1 MEEENSLLRKL
12 LILWHRRKI
21 ILGLAVIS
29 TIIALAY
36 AFYLPPIYKAEC
48 YFLPPNQFMSKLGIF
63 VSILEQSERLGGLAN
78 PPVVAENV
86 TPGQMMIGLM
96 KRNSIVDI
104 IIDKFALMDV
114 YKQKLRGRMRDMLI
128 KKLMET
134 NDDPKS
140 GIISIGILDEYPQR
154 AADIANAFIETLQEK
169 MLNLSLN

>member
-1 MEEENSLLRKL
+1 
-12 LILWHRRKI
+12 
-21 ILGLAVIS
+21 
-29 TIIALAY
+29 
-36 AFYLPPIYKAEC
+36 
-48 YFLPPNQFMSKLGIF
+48 MSKLGIF
-63 VSILEQSERLGGLAN
+63 VSILEQSEHLGGLAN

-169 MLNLSLN
+169 ISMK